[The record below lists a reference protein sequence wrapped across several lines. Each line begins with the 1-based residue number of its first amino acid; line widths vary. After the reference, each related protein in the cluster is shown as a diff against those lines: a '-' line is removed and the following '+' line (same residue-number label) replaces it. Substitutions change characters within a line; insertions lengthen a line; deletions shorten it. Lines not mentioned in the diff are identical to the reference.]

1 MAAYVP
7 PHRRRTE
14 KAAAAAATGWAPAA
28 DPAAATRFVP
38 QPRPR
43 SAAADIFT
51 GGAVVV
57 NLKRRRDRMER
68 FASTAHHALSG
79 CEWSRFEAIDGATSE
94 ALADASFEARWDASR
109 NAAYD
114 RHCAPGP
121 RRATNGERGCALSHI
136 ELWRKASALNEASW
150 LLVCED
156 DCRFDANFD
165 RELRRIW
172 PLVPQ
177 DAELVYLGFS
187 DRGPRAYDAGSEN
200 RVFTPA
206 YGFATHCYAIRS
218 SAASKFLA
226 ALPVAGPVDVWLAD
240 HGWFGACVRCTVIA
254 GAGWRGTGSW
264 LASQDQRP
272 GDADVQ
278 QSSRDRPLEDEG
290 GGVGGICA
298 ALQATSLDGD

>member
-14 KAAAAAATGWAPAA
+14 KAAAAAATGWAPDAGPAA
-28 DPAAATRFVP
+28 AAAQRSCRSGGAGRGAATRFIP
-38 QPRPR
+38 QPRPT

-68 FASTAHHALSG
+68 FASTARHALSG
-79 CEWSRFEAIDGATSE
+79 CEWSRFEAKDGATSE
-94 ALADASFEARWDASR
+94 ALADANFEARWDASR

-121 RRATNGERGCALSHI
+121 RRATNGERGCALSHV
-136 ELWRKASALNEASW
+136 ELWRRASALEEASW

-165 RELRRIW
+165 RELRRVW

-218 SAASKFLA
+218 SAASKFL
-226 ALPVAGPVDVWLAD
+226 G
-240 HGWFGACVRCTVIA
+240 GA
-254 GAGWRGTGSW
+254 
-264 LASQDQRP
+264 P
-272 GDADVQ
+272 
-278 QSSRDRPLEDEG
+278 SRR
-290 GGVGGICA
+290 A
-298 ALQATSLDGD
+298 R